1 MTGPNSRPTDCS
13 NVIPA
18 VVNGEMHY
26 GTINQ
31 VYQTPT
37 FIINGFK
44 AEGLS
49 HTSTFY
55 DWKQLIDSLLR

>member
-1 MTGPNSRPTDCS
+1 
-13 NVIPA
+13 VIPG

-44 AEGLS
+44 AESLNQQ
-49 HTSTFY
+49 STFN
-55 DWKQLIDSLLR
+55 DWKQLIDSLLA

>member
-1 MTGPNSRPTDCS
+1 MQQRLTFSRS
-13 NVIPA
+13 RNVIPG

-44 AEGLS
+44 AESLNQQ
-49 HTSTFY
+49 STFN
-55 DWKQLIDSLLR
+55 DWKQLIDSLLA